1 MTVINTNLNALFSQ
15 NSIAQV
21 SKSQSAAMEQL
32 STGNRIN
39 SAKDDAAGLAIA
51 TRMTSDINGYGVA
64 VQNSNQGMNMAQTAD
79 GALNNVSS
87 ILQTMRQ
94 LAVEASNGTMTAS
107 NRAATQSEY
116 KQLSNQIDSIAQTT
130 TSNGISLLNGT
141 AGNIVLQTGVNQG
154 NTMTMSIGSVQTKD
168 IGIGSLAS
176 LTSIQTPVTA
186 TNAPKAMT
194 AGDLLINGVQV
205 GPSLASNDSSSY
217 AIASASSIAKAAA
230 INLVSQQSG
239 VTATV
244 DPTLVQ
250 GSAMTAT
257 AANAGT
263 ITINGVTTAGITN
276 GTDTT
281 INRQNVVTAIN
292 EISKQTGVTA
302 IDTGNA
308 THGVQL
314 VAADGR
320 NISVTLTSTNGGW
333 AAADT
338 GLNPNL
344 VTGTQSDFTG
354 QIELHSTTNSA
365 ITLSSTATGNIANS
379 GFAVG
384 TFQPNVAQVTTNA
397 RTAVTGGTAASNIPT
412 FDGGT
417 LSLNGVTIGASLATD
432 DTSSDVTANSS
443 LKQNSAIA
451 IAAAVNR
458 STSLTG
464 VSATAAANVIVGST
478 YTAGSL
484 TNGFMINGVT
494 ISALAQLSQAP
505 SKTAVI
511 GAINQYSGQT
521 GVVASDNGYG
531 ITYSA
536 ADGRNISMA
545 AGIATGGSSTATLN
559 ALGFASTQT
568 AVGTT
573 AVGTALTGT
582 NFATLANTTYAQVE
596 LSSNSK
602 FAVTSG
608 NDGNVAA
615 NGTNVNGFTSLGFQS
630 GTYGGANN
638 GLKISQI
645 DLSTQSGAQSAIT
658 AIDAAISTVS
668 AIQSNVGA
676 YQNRLSSTVTNLQT
690 MTTNMSD
697 SRSTIQDTNYNTT
710 TTALARSQIISQ
722 AATAMLAQANQ
733 SGQTVLSLLK

>member
-21 SKSQSAAMEQL
+21 SKSQSAAMQQL
-32 STGNRIN
+32 STGSRIN

-87 ILQTMRQ
+87 ILQTMRE
-94 LAVEASNGTMTAS
+94 LAVQSSNGTMTAA
-107 NRAATQSEY
+107 NRQATQAEY

-130 TSNGISLLNGT
+130 TSNGINLLNGT

-176 LTSIQTPVTA
+176 LTSIQTPINPTA
-186 TNAPKAMT
+186 ATPVVPKAMT

-205 GPSLASNDSSSY
+205 GPSLASNDSSSF
-217 AIASASSIAKAAA
+217 ALASASSIAKAAA
-230 INLVSQQSG
+230 INLVSAQSG

-244 DPTLVQ
+244 DPTVVQ
-250 GSAMTAT
+250 GSAMTAGT
-257 AANAGT
+257 SAGT
-263 ITINGVTTAGITN
+263 ISINGVTTASVTTGA
-276 GTDTT
+276 DTT
-281 INRQNVVTAIN
+281 INRQNFVTAIN

-302 IDTGNA
+302 INTGDA
-308 THGVQL
+308 THGIQL
-314 VAADGR
+314 VASDGR
-320 NISVTLTSTNGGW
+320 NISVTLNGLS
-333 AAADT
+333 ASDT
-338 GLNPNL
+338 GLNAQTSATPA
-344 VTGTQSDFTG
+344 DFTG

-365 ITLSSTATGNIANS
+365 INLSTTATGNIANS

-384 TFQPNVAQVTTNA
+384 TFQPNIAQVTTNA
-397 RTAVTGGTAASNIPT
+397 RAVVTGGASMTQSAIQATVGT

-432 DTSSDVTANSS
+432 DTSSDTTAYSS
-443 LKQNSAIA
+443 MKQNSGIA
-451 IAAAVNR
+451 IAAAINR
-458 STSLTG
+458 SSGLTG
-464 VSATAAANVIVGST
+464 VSATAAPTTVIGSS
-478 YTAGSL
+478 YSAGAL
-484 TNGFMINGVT
+484 NAGFEINGVT
-494 ISALAQLSQAP
+494 IAAVGQLSKAP

-511 GAINQYSGQT
+511 NAINEYTGQT
-521 GVVASDNGYG
+521 GVTASDNGYG
-531 ITYSA
+531 ITYTA
-536 ADGRNISMA
+536 QDGRNISLWAGTGTAAAAVGLGGTNSTALGVGA
-545 AGIATGGSSTATLN
+545 AGSYS
-559 ALGFASTQT
+559 
-568 AVGTT
+568 TT
-573 AVGTALTGT
+573 AV
-582 NFATLANTTYAQVE
+582 TTYSQVQ
-596 LSSNSK
+596 LQSNSK
-602 FAVTSG
+602 FTVTSG
-608 NDGNVAA
+608 NDGNVDAQL
-615 NGTNVNGFTSLGFQS
+615 NGSKVASEGFTQLGFQS
-630 GTYGGANN
+630 GSYGGANN

-645 DLSTQSGAQSAIT
+645 DLSTQSGAQAAIT

-690 MTTNMSD
+690 MTTNMTD
-697 SRSTIQDTNYNTT
+697 SRSTIQDTNYNTA

>member
-21 SKSQSAAMEQL
+21 SKSQSAAMQQL
-32 STGNRIN
+32 STGSRIN

-94 LAVEASNGTMTAS
+94 LAVQSSNGTMTAS
-107 NRAATQSEY
+107 NRQATQAEY

-176 LTSIQTPVTA
+176 LTSIQTPIDPAAA
-186 TNAPKAMT
+186 TPVVPKAMT

-205 GPSLASNDSSSY
+205 GPSLASNDSSSF
-217 AIASASSIAKAAA
+217 ALASASSIAKAAA
-230 INLVSQQSG
+230 INLVSAQSG

-244 DPTLVQ
+244 DPTVVQ
-250 GSAMTAT
+250 GSAMTAGT
-257 AANAGT
+257 SVGT
-263 ITINGVTTAGITN
+263 ISINGVTTASVTTGA
-276 GTDTT
+276 DTT
-281 INRQNVVTAIN
+281 INRQNFVTAIN

-302 IDTGNA
+302 VNTGDA
-308 THGVQL
+308 THGIQL
-314 VAADGR
+314 VASDGR
-320 NISVTLTSTNGGW
+320 NISVTLNGLS
-333 AAADT
+333 ASDT
-338 GLNPNL
+338 GLNAK
-344 VTGTQSDFTG
+344 TGTTKADFTG

-365 ITLSSTATGNIANS
+365 ISLSTTATGSIANS

-384 TFQPNVAQVTTNA
+384 TFQPNIAQVTTNA
-397 RTAVTGGTAASNIPT
+397 RAVVTGGATQSAIQATVGT

-432 DTSSDVTANSS
+432 DTSSDTTAYSS
-443 LKQNSAIA
+443 MKQNSGIA
-451 IAAAVNR
+451 IAAAINR
-458 STSLTG
+458 SSGLTG
-464 VSATAAANVIVGST
+464 VSATAAPTTVIGSS
-478 YTAGSL
+478 YSAGAL
-484 TNGFMINGVT
+484 NAGFQINGVT
-494 ISALAQLSQAP
+494 IAAVGALSKTP

-511 GAINQYSGQT
+511 NAINEYTGQT
-521 GVVASDNGYG
+521 GVTASDNGYG
-531 ITYSA
+531 ITYTA
-536 ADGRNISMA
+536 QDGRNISLWAGTGTAAAAVGLGGTNSTALGVGA
-545 AGIATGGSSTATLN
+545 AGSYSK
-559 ALGFASTQT
+559 T
-568 AVGTT
+568 AV
-573 AVGTALTGT
+573 
-582 NFATLANTTYAQVE
+582 TTYSQVQ
-596 LSSNSK
+596 LQSNSK
-602 FAVTSG
+602 FTVTSG
-608 NDGNVAA
+608 NDGNVDAQL
-615 NGTNVNGFTSLGFQS
+615 NGSKVAGEGFTQLGFQS
-630 GTYGGANN
+630 GSYGGANN

-645 DLSTQSGAQSAIT
+645 DLSTQSGAQAAIT

-690 MTTNMSD
+690 MTTNMTD
-697 SRSTIQDTNYNTT
+697 SRSTIRDTNYNTT

>member
-32 STGNRIN
+32 STGSRIN

-87 ILQTMRQ
+87 ILQTMRE
-94 LAVEASNGTMTAS
+94 LAVQSSNGTMTAA
-107 NRAATQSEY
+107 NRQATQAEY

-130 TSNGISLLNGT
+130 TSNGINLLNGT
-141 AGNIVLQTGVNQG
+141 AGKIVLQTGVNQG

-176 LTSIQTPVTA
+176 LTSIQTPINPTA
-186 TNAPKAMT
+186 ATPVVPKAMT

-205 GPSLASNDSSSY
+205 GPSLASNDSSSF
-217 AIASASSIAKAAA
+217 ALASASSIAKAAA
-230 INLVSQQSG
+230 INLVSAQSG

-244 DPTLVQ
+244 DPTVVQ
-250 GSAMTAT
+250 GSAMTAGT
-257 AANAGT
+257 SAGT
-263 ITINGVTTAGITN
+263 ISINGVTTASVTTGA
-276 GTDTT
+276 DTT
-281 INRQNVVTAIN
+281 INRQNFVTAIN

-302 IDTGNA
+302 INTGDA
-308 THGVQL
+308 THGIQL
-314 VAADGR
+314 VASDGR
-320 NISVTLTSTNGGW
+320 NISVTLNGLS
-333 AAADT
+333 ASDT
-338 GLNPNL
+338 GLNAQ
-344 VTGTQSDFTG
+344 TSATQADFTG

-365 ITLSSTATGNIANS
+365 INLSTTATGNIANS

-384 TFQPNVAQVTTNA
+384 TFQPNIAQVTTNA
-397 RTAVTGGTAASNIPT
+397 RAVVTGGASMTQSAIQATVGT

-432 DTSSDVTANSS
+432 DTSSDTTAYSS
-443 LKQNSAIA
+443 MKQNSGIA
-451 IAAAVNR
+451 IAAAINR
-458 STSLTG
+458 SSGLTG
-464 VSATAAANVIVGST
+464 VSATAAPTTVIGSS
-478 YTAGSL
+478 YSGGPL
-484 TNGFMINGVT
+484 TTGFQINGVT
-494 ISALAQLSQAP
+494 IAAVGQLSKAP

-511 GAINQYSGQT
+511 NAINEYTGQT
-521 GVVASDNGYG
+521 GVTASDNGYG
-531 ITYSA
+531 ITYTA
-536 ADGRNISMA
+536 QDGRNISLWAGTGTAAAALGLGGTNSSALGVGA
-545 AGIATGGSSTATLN
+545 AGSYA
-559 ALGFASTQT
+559 
-568 AVGTT
+568 TT
-573 AVGTALTGT
+573 AV
-582 NFATLANTTYAQVE
+582 TTYSQVQ
-596 LSSNSK
+596 LQSNSK
-602 FAVTSG
+602 FTVTSG
-608 NDGNVAA
+608 NDGNVDAQL
-615 NGTNVNGFTSLGFQS
+615 NGSKVAGEGFTQLGFQS
-630 GTYGGANN
+630 GSYGGANN

-645 DLSTQSGAQSAIT
+645 DLSTQSGAQAAIT

-690 MTTNMSD
+690 MTTNMTD
-697 SRSTIQDTNYNTT
+697 SRSTIQDTNYNTA

>member
-1 MTVINTNLNALFSQ
+1 MTVINTNNNALFAQ

-21 SKSQSAAMEQL
+21 SKSQSAAMQQL
-32 STGNRIN
+32 STGMRIN

-79 GALNNVSS
+79 NALNNVSS

-107 NRAATQSEY
+107 NRSATQAEY
-116 KQLSNQIDSIAQTT
+116 KQLSNQIDSIAKTT
-130 TSNGISLLNGT
+130 TSNNINLLDGT
-141 AGNIVLQTGVNQG
+141 AGNIILQTGVNQG

-176 LTSIQTPVTA
+176 LTSIQTPVSGADPTA
-186 TNAPKAMT
+186 AGAVKPTALT

-205 GPSLASNDSSSY
+205 GPSLASSDSSSWS
-217 AIASASSIAKAAA
+217 AASASSIAKAAA
-230 INLVSQQSG
+230 INLVSSLSG

-244 DPTLVQ
+244 DPTVVQ
-250 GSAMTAT
+250 GSSQAGAV
-257 AANAGT
+257 AADAGT
-263 ITINGVTTAGITN
+263 ITINGVNTASVTVGA
-276 GTDTT
+276 DST
-281 INRQNVVTAIN
+281 IARQNFVTAIN

-302 IDTGNA
+302 VDTGNA
-308 THGVQL
+308 THGIQL

-320 NISVTLTSTNGGW
+320 NISVSLNGNLS
-333 AAADT
+333 AADT
-338 GLNPNL
+338 GLNVNSSLNATTP
-344 VTGTQSDFTG
+344 TTTTTFSG

-365 ITLSSTATGNIANS
+365 INLSTTATGNIANS
-379 GFAVG
+379 GFATG

-397 RTAVTGGTAASNIPT
+397 RAVVAGGGTPQA

-432 DTSSDVTANSS
+432 DTSSDITATSS
-443 LKQNSAIA
+443 KKEDSAIA
-451 IAAAVNR
+451 IAAAINR

-464 VSATAAANVIVGST
+464 VSATAAATSIVGAS
-478 YTAGSL
+478 YTAGAL
-484 TNGFMINGVT
+484 TGGFMINGVT
-494 ISALAQLSQAP
+494 IASVAQLSQAP

-511 GAINQYSGQT
+511 NAINQYTGQT
-521 GVVASDNGYG
+521 GVTATDNGYG
-531 ITYSA
+531 ITYTA
-536 ADGRNISMA
+536 QDGRNISLW
-545 AGIATGGSSTATLN
+545 AGTGTATTSLGLGTSGTDASAK
-559 ALGFASTQT
+559 ALGVSATYSSG
-568 AVGTT
+568 AV
-573 AVGTALTGT
+573 T
-582 NFATLANTTYAQVE
+582 NYAQVN
-596 LSSNSK
+596 LTSNSK
-602 FAVTSG
+602 FTVGSG
-608 NDGNVAA
+608 NDGNIASATA
-615 NGTNVNGFTSLGFQS
+615 NSTNGFTALGFQS

-645 DLSTQSGAQSAIT
+645 NLSTQSGAQSAIT
-658 AIDAAISTVS
+658 AIDAAIATVS

-690 MTTNMSD
+690 MSTNMTN

>member
-21 SKSQSAAMEQL
+21 SKSQSAAMQQL
-32 STGNRIN
+32 STGSRIN

-94 LAVEASNGTMTAS
+94 LAVQSSNGTMTAS
-107 NRAATQSEY
+107 NRQATQAEY

-176 LTSIQTPVTA
+176 LTSIQTPIDPAAA
-186 TNAPKAMT
+186 TPVVPQAMT

-205 GPSLASNDSSSY
+205 GPSLASNDSSSF
-217 AIASASSIAKAAA
+217 ALASASSIAKAAA
-230 INLVSQQSG
+230 INLVSAQSG

-244 DPTLVQ
+244 DPTVVQ
-250 GSAMTAT
+250 GSAMTAGT
-257 AANAGT
+257 SAGT
-263 ITINGVTTAGITN
+263 VSINGVTTASVTTGA
-276 GTDTT
+276 DTT
-281 INRQNVVTAIN
+281 INRQNFVTAIN

-302 IDTGNA
+302 VNTGDA
-308 THGVQL
+308 THGIQL
-314 VAADGR
+314 VASDGR
-320 NISVTLTSTNGGW
+320 NISVTLNGLS
-333 AAADT
+333 ASDT
-338 GLNPNL
+338 GLNAK
-344 VTGTQSDFTG
+344 TGTTQADFTG

-365 ITLSSTATGNIANS
+365 ISLSTTATGSIANS

-384 TFQPNVAQVTTNA
+384 TFQPNIAQVTTNA
-397 RTAVTGGTAASNIPT
+397 RAVVTGGASMTQSAIQATVGT

-432 DTSSDVTANSS
+432 DTSSDTTAYSS
-443 LKQNSAIA
+443 MKQNSGIA
-451 IAAAVNR
+451 IAAAINR
-458 STSLTG
+458 SSGLTG
-464 VSATAAANVIVGST
+464 VSATAAPTTVIGSS
-478 YTAGSL
+478 YSAGALTAG
-484 TNGFMINGVT
+484 FQINGVT
-494 ISALAQLSQAP
+494 IAAVGNLSKAP

-511 GAINQYSGQT
+511 NAINEYTGQT
-521 GVVASDNGYG
+521 GVTASDNGYG
-531 ITYSA
+531 ITYTA
-536 ADGRNISMA
+536 QDGRNISLWAGTGTAAAAVGLGGTNSTALGVGA
-545 AGIATGGSSTATLN
+545 AGSYSK
-559 ALGFASTQT
+559 T
-568 AVGTT
+568 AV
-573 AVGTALTGT
+573 
-582 NFATLANTTYAQVE
+582 TTYSQVQ
-596 LSSNSK
+596 LQSNSK
-602 FAVTSG
+602 FTVTSG
-608 NDGNVAA
+608 NDGNVDAQL
-615 NGTNVNGFTSLGFQS
+615 NGSKVAGEGFTQLGFQS
-630 GTYGGANN
+630 GSYGGANN

-645 DLSTQSGAQSAIT
+645 DLSTQSGAQAAIT

-690 MTTNMSD
+690 MTTNMTD
-697 SRSTIQDTNYNTT
+697 SRSTIKDTNYNTT

>member
-1 MTVINTNLNALFSQ
+1 MTVINTNNNALFAQ

-21 SKSQSAAMEQL
+21 SKSQSAAMQQL
-32 STGNRIN
+32 STGSRIN

-79 GALNNVSS
+79 NAINNVNS

-107 NRAATQSEY
+107 NRAATQAEY

-176 LTSIQTPVTA
+176 LTSIQTPIDPAAA
-186 TNAPKAMT
+186 TPVVPKAMT

-205 GPSLASNDSSSY
+205 GPSLASNDSSSF
-217 AIASASSIAKAAA
+217 ALASASSIAKAAA
-230 INLVSQQSG
+230 INLVSAQSG

-244 DPTLVQ
+244 DPTVVQ
-250 GSAMTAT
+250 GSAMTAGT
-257 AANAGT
+257 SAGT
-263 ITINGVTTAGITN
+263 ISINGVTTASVTTGA
-276 GTDTT
+276 DTT
-281 INRQNVVTAIN
+281 INRQNFVTAIN

-302 IDTGNA
+302 VNTGDA
-308 THGVQL
+308 THGIQL
-314 VAADGR
+314 VASDGR
-320 NISVTLTSTNGGW
+320 NISVTLNGLS
-333 AAADT
+333 ASDT
-338 GLNPNL
+338 GLNAK
-344 VTGTQSDFTG
+344 TGTTQADFTG

-365 ITLSSTATGNIANS
+365 ISLSTTATGSIANS

-384 TFQPNVAQVTTNA
+384 TFQPNIAQVTTNA
-397 RTAVTGGTAASNIPT
+397 RAVVTGGASMTQSAIQATVGT

-432 DTSSDVTANSS
+432 DTSSDTTAYSS
-443 LKQNSAIA
+443 MKQNSGIA
-451 IAAAVNR
+451 IAAAINR
-458 STSLTG
+458 SSGLTG
-464 VSATAAANVIVGST
+464 VSATAAPTTVIGSS
-478 YTAGSL
+478 YTAGAL
-484 TNGFMINGVT
+484 TAGFQINGVT
-494 ISALAQLSQAP
+494 IAAVGNLSKAP

-511 GAINQYSGQT
+511 NAINEYTGQT
-521 GVVASDNGYG
+521 GVTASDNGYG
-531 ITYSA
+531 ITYTA
-536 ADGRNISMA
+536 QDGRNISLWAGTGTAAAAVGLGGTNSTALGVGA
-545 AGIATGGSSTATLN
+545 AGSYS
-559 ALGFASTQT
+559 
-568 AVGTT
+568 TT
-573 AVGTALTGT
+573 AV
-582 NFATLANTTYAQVE
+582 TTYSQVQ
-596 LSSNSK
+596 LQSNSK
-602 FAVTSG
+602 FTVTSG
-608 NDGNVAA
+608 NDGNVDAQL
-615 NGTNVNGFTSLGFQS
+615 NGSKVAGEGFTQLGFQS
-630 GTYGGANN
+630 GSYGGANN

-645 DLSTQSGAQSAIT
+645 DLSTQSGAQAAIT

-697 SRSTIQDTNYNTT
+697 SRSTIKDTNYNTT